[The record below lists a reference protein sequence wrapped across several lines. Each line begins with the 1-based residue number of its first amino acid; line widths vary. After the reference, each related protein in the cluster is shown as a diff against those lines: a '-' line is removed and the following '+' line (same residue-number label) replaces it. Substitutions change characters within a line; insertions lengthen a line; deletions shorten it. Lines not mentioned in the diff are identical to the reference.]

1 DSLPFGPSTVIVRVA
16 GSRFTLTAAGTAIG
30 CFPIRDI
37 TTVSDTSVPSFA
49 LHELSDEFQKSS
61 GSNIA
66 RNSACAS
73 GDDGHNLAA
82 NLLLAAGTIAQHT
95 TAGGDDGDAQA
106 LQRARQVS
114 HTAVG
119 ATAGLGHTVDGV
131 DEPFAALAILEGDVQ
146 DALAA

>member
-1 DSLPFGPSTVIVRVA
+1 
-16 GSRFTLTAAGTAIG
+16 
-30 CFPIRDI
+30 
-37 TTVSDTSVPSFA
+37 PSFA

-61 GSNIA
+61 GSSIA

-82 NLLLAAGTIAQHT
+82 NLFLAAGAIAQHP

-114 HTAVG
+114 HAAVG
-119 ATAGLGHTVDGV
+119 ATAGLGHAVDGV
-131 DEPFAALAILEGDVQ
+131 DEPFAALTILEGDVQ
-146 DALAA
+146 DALPAVINHIVGRNVAFVLEHLCDAAIELVIQTLHGAGVVARRV